1 MEVRDPIHGAVQ
13 VSDAEAH
20 IVDHPFVQRL
30 RGIKQMGFS
39 ELPFPGAVHSRYAHS
54 VGVMELAGRAFDTV
68 TTHGAAKLSDG
79 RRASLRACVR
89 IAALCHDLGH
99 APFSHC
105 TEFAMPKLS
114 QLAIR
119 AYDPRRVSSRLDAL
133 ASHEDYTIAILT
145 QSSLASAIAV
155 HFPFTGRHVAALV
168 SHEVTVEDDFFLDGG
183 LDWRRVCS
191 QLISSELDVDRLDY
205 LQRDSYYSGARY
217 GLIDVGWL
225 IGNLECHVSQGP
237 ENPSQPGLRGDSVSL
252 ALDHRAIYAFDDF
265 MIARYHMFV
274 MVYFHHK
281 SVVFEEMLK
290 RHFTEAVCRDSAYP
304 FPTDMEQYLEMDD
317 VHLHSYLRRSADP
330 WARRIV
336 ERRAYRRALEL
347 HGSHREVSTEGA
359 VKVLTE
365 AGIDWL
371 QASSTGTLSRYNV
384 MGQKRG
390 KAPRIYVVQ
399 RQPGCVA
406 RVLSLE
412 DATRV
417 FERYQ
422 DERHI
427 ARIYVPEDEVDAAQA
442 LMRALPA
449 PAA

>member
-1 MEVRDPIHGAVQ
+1 MEVRDPIHGAVL
-13 VSDAEAH
+13 VSDEEGH

-54 VGVMELAGRAFDTV
+54 VGVMELAGRAFDAITR
-68 TTHGAAKLSDG
+68 HGPARLSEP
-79 RRASLRACVR
+79 RRAILRSCVR
-89 IAALCHDLGH
+89 LAALCHDLGH

-105 TEFAMPKLS
+105 TEFAMPKLH
-114 QLAIR
+114 QLAIQ
-119 AYDPRRVSSRLDAL
+119 AYDPRLVAGRLDKL

-145 QSSLASAIAV
+145 QSSLARAIEA
-155 HFPFTGRHVAALV
+155 HFPFCGSHVAARV
-168 SHEVTVEDDFFLDGG
+168 SHEVTVDDGFFLDGG
-183 LDWRRVCS
+183 RDWRRVCS

-225 IGNLECHVSQGP
+225 IGNLECHVSQGSELP
-237 ENPSQPGLRGDSVSL
+237 TRPGLRGDTVSL

-317 VHLHSYLRRSADP
+317 VHLHSYLRSSPDP

-347 HGSHREVSTEGA
+347 HGSQREVATDLA
-359 VKVLTE
+359 VQVLAE

-371 QASSTGTLSRYNV
+371 HASSTGKLSRYNV

-399 RQPGCVA
+399 RQPGCVE

-427 ARIYVPEDEVDAAQA
+427 ARIYVPEDRVEAAQA
-442 LMRALPA
+442 LMRALPT

>member
-1 MEVRDPIHGAVQ
+1 MEVRDPIHGAILVR
-13 VSDAEAH
+13 DDEAFV
-20 IVDHPFVQRL
+20 VDHPFVQRL

-54 VGVMELAGRAFDTV
+54 VGVMELAGRAFDAV
-68 TTHGAAKLSDG
+68 VPEGRSPLPPG
-79 RRASLRACVR
+79 RRAALRSCVR
-89 IAALCHDLGH
+89 LAALCHDLGH

-105 TEFAMPKLS
+105 TEFAMPELGGLGIS
-114 QLAIR
+114 
-119 AYDPRRVSSRLDAL
+119 AYGPAVAARLGKQAT
-133 ASHEDYTIAILT
+133 HEDYTVAILT
-145 QSSLASAIAV
+145 QSSLAATIAA
-155 HFPFTGRHVAALV
+155 HFPFTGQHVAALV
-168 SHEVTVEDDFFLDGG
+168 SHEVTVPDHFFIAAG
-183 LDWRRVCS
+183 LDWRRVLS

-217 GLIDVGWL
+217 GQIDVGWL
-225 IGNLECHVSQGP
+225 IGNLECHVEPRS
-237 ENPSQPGLRGDSVSL
+237 GDAAHDVVSL

-290 RHFTEAVCRDSAYP
+290 RHFMSGEVQYP
-304 FPTDMEQYLEMDD
+304 FPTDVEQYLSLDD
-317 VHLHSYLRRSADP
+317 VHLHSYLRGSQDP

-336 ERRAYRRALEL
+336 ERRAFRRALEL
-347 HGSHREVSTEGA
+347 HGSFTEVRTDEA
-359 VKVLTE
+359 VQILNA
-365 AGIDWL
+365 AGIDSL
-371 QASSTGTLSRYNV
+371 SASSTGKLSRYNV

-399 RQPGCVA
+399 RYPGITQ

-412 DATRV
+412 DATRI

-427 ARIYVPEDEVDAAQA
+427 GRVYVPEDRVDEAQA
-442 LMRALPA
+442 LMRQARSGST
-449 PAA
+449 

>member
-1 MEVRDPIHGAVQ
+1 MEVRDPIHGAILVG
-13 VSDAEAH
+13 DDEAFV
-20 IVDHPFVQRL
+20 VDHPFVQRL

-54 VGVMELAGRAFDTV
+54 VGVMELAGRAFDV
-68 TTHGAAKLSDG
+68 VVPRLASPLPPD
-79 RRASLRACVR
+79 RRAALRSCVR
-89 IAALCHDLGH
+89 LAALCHDLGH

-105 TEFAMPKLS
+105 TEFAMPNLGG
-114 QLAIR
+114 LGIT
-119 AYDPRRVSSRLDAL
+119 AYAPSAVAGRLEKQAT
-133 ASHEDYTIAILT
+133 HEDYTVAILT
-145 QSSLASAIAV
+145 RSTLATTIAR
-155 HFPFTGRHVAALV
+155 HFPFTGQHVAALV
-168 SHEVTVEDDFFLDGG
+168 SHEVMLPDDFFIEGG
-183 LDWRRVCS
+183 LDWRRVLS

-217 GLIDVGWL
+217 GQIDVGWL
-225 IGNLECHVSQGP
+225 IGNLECHVEHRIGAA
-237 ENPSQPGLRGDSVSL
+237 RHDRVSL

-290 RHFTEAVCRDSAYP
+290 QHFMSGEVRYP
-304 FPTDMEQYLEMDD
+304 FPTDVEQYLSLDD
-317 VHLHSYLRRSADP
+317 VHLHSYLRGSDDP

-347 HGSHREVSTEGA
+347 HGSLNEVKTDEA
-359 VKVLTE
+359 VRTLE
-365 AGIDWL
+365 AAGIPFL
-371 QASSTGTLSRYNV
+371 QASSTGKLSRYNV

-390 KAPRIYVVQ
+390 RAPGIYVVQ
-399 RQPGCVA
+399 RYPGVA
-406 RVLSLE
+406 QRVLSLE
-412 DATRV
+412 DATRI

-427 ARIYVPEDEVDAAQA
+427 ARVYVPEDRVDEAQR
-442 LMRALPA
+442 LMLRA
-449 PAA
+449 

>member
-1 MEVRDPIHGAVQ
+1 MEVRDPIHGAVL
-13 VSDAEAH
+13 VGEDEAH

-54 VGVMELAGRAFDTV
+54 VGVMELAGRAFDAIVPPRTSPLPPA
-68 TTHGAAKLSDG
+68 TRAAFRG
-79 RRASLRACVR
+79 CVR
-89 IAALCHDLGH
+89 LAALCHDLGH

-105 TEFAMPKLS
+105 TEFAMPNL
-114 QLAIR
+114 R
-119 AYDPRRVSSRLDAL
+119 ALGITAYATTAVEARLDKQAT
-133 ASHEDYTIAILT
+133 HEDYTVGILT
-145 QSSLASAIAV
+145 QSSLAHAIAS
-155 HFPFTGRHVAALV
+155 HFPFLARHVAALV
-168 SHEVTVEDDFFLDGG
+168 SHEVAVPDEFFVSGG
-183 LDWRRVCS
+183 VDWRRVLS

-217 GLIDVGWL
+217 GQIDVGWL
-225 IGNLECHVSQGP
+225 IGNLECHVEPRSGP
-237 ENPSQPGLRGDSVSL
+237 EKHDLVSL

-290 RHFTEAVCRDSAYP
+290 QHFTSSDVRYP
-304 FPTDMEQYLEMDD
+304 FPTDMEGYLELDD
-317 VHLHSYLRRSADP
+317 VHLHSYLRASSDP

-347 HGSHREVSTEGA
+347 HGSLVEVQTEGA
-359 VKVLTE
+359 LARLE
-365 AGIDWL
+365 AAGIDCL
-371 QASSTGTLSRYNV
+371 QASSTGKLSRYNV

-399 RQPGCVA
+399 RYPGVSPK
-406 RVLSLE
+406 VLSLE
-412 DATRV
+412 DATRI

-427 ARIYVPEDEVDAAQA
+427 ARVYVPEDRVDEAQE
-442 LMRALPA
+442 LMRRG
-449 PAA
+449 

>member
-1 MEVRDPIHGAVQ
+1 MEVRDPIHGAVH
-13 VSDAEAH
+13 VDDAEARV
-20 IVDHPFVQRL
+20 VDHPYVQRL

-54 VGVMELAGRAFDTV
+54 VGVMELAGRAFDAITQRAPPEC
-68 TTHGAAKLSDG
+68 AALPPA
-79 RRASLRACVR
+79 RRAALRSCVR
-89 IAALCHDLGH
+89 LAALCHDLGH

-105 TEFAMPKLS
+105 TEFAMPPL
-114 QLAIR
+114 R
-119 AYDPRRVSSRLDAL
+119 ALGIAAYAADRVATRLDLL

-145 QSSLASAIAV
+145 QSSLALCIAEN
-155 HFPFTGRHVAALV
+155 FPFTGQHVAALV
-168 SHEVTVEDDFFLDGG
+168 SHEVRVPDDFFLEGG
-183 LDWRRVCS
+183 LDWRRVLS

-217 GLIDVGWL
+217 GQIDVGWL
-225 IGNLECHVSQGP
+225 IGNLECHVHAKG
-237 ENPSQPGLRGDSVSL
+237 RDDRHDVVSL

-290 RHFTEAVCRDSAYP
+290 RHFLEQVPGAPTYP
-304 FPTDMEQYLEMDD
+304 FPTAIEGYLEMDD
-317 VHLHSYLRRSADP
+317 VHLHSYLRRSTDP

-347 HGSHREVSTEGA
+347 HGSQSEVSTERA
-359 VKVLTE
+359 VNALSS
-365 AGIDWL
+365 AGIDFL
-371 QASSTGTLSRYNV
+371 QASSTGKLSRYNV

-399 RQPGCVA
+399 RQPGCRE

-427 ARIYVPEDEVDAAQA
+427 ARVYVPEDRVEQAQEA
-442 LMRALPA
+442 IRGMY
-449 PAA
+449 